1 VTLHCGVTL
10 VGFPPNQQEK
20 IMNDYTIRVDKTPVE
35 KMEGWEL
42 ADALGTIQTQI
53 GDLKS
58 REAELKGAL
67 IELRKS
73 EFFDYVEGEVY
84 RATLSE
90 VDRNQVNWKLIA
102 TKLGASRQII
112 TAHSRTQSFTTVRLF
127 ELED

>member
-1 VTLHCGVTL
+1 
-10 VGFPPNQQEK
+10 
-20 IMNDYTIRVDKTPVE
+20 MNDYTIRVDKTPVE